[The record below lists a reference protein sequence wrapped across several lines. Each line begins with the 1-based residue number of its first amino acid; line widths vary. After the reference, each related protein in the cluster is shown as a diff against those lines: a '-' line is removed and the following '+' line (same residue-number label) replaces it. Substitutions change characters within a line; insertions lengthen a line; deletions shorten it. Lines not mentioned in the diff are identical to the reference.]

1 MFGFIVGSLVGLL
14 FLMID
19 SSVLVGLNIVE
30 IIFSIIWIIIVYG
43 CFGALVDVI
52 IQIIQKIKIKRRQ

>member
-1 MFGFIVGSLVGLL
+1 MFGFIIGAVVGLL

-30 IIFSIIWIIIVYG
+30 IVIAITWIIIIYG
-43 CFGALVDVI
+43 CFGAIMDFI
-52 IQIIQKIKIKRRQ
+52 IQFIQKIKRRK

>member
-1 MFGFIVGSLVGLL
+1 MLGFVVGTVVGLL

-30 IIFSIIWIIIVYG
+30 ILFAIIWIIIIYG
-43 CFGALVDVI
+43 CFGAIVDRI
-52 IQIIQKIKIKRRQ
+52 IQFIQKK

>member
-1 MFGFIVGSLVGLL
+1 MFGFIIGSLVGLL

-19 SSVLVGLNIVE
+19 SSVLIGLNIVE

-43 CFGALVDVI
+43 CFGALVDFI
-52 IQIIQKIKIKRRQ
+52 IQIIQKIKIKRRR

>member
-1 MFGFIVGSLVGLL
+1 MLGFIIGAVVGLL

-30 IIFSIIWIIIVYG
+30 ILFAIIWIIIIYG
-43 CFGALVDVI
+43 CSGAIVDFI
-52 IQIIQKIKIKRRQ
+52 IQFMQKLKRRK

>member
-1 MFGFIVGSLVGLL
+1 MLGFIIGAVVGLL

-30 IIFSIIWIIIVYG
+30 IVFAIIWIIIIYG
-43 CFGALVDVI
+43 CFGAIVDFI
-52 IQIIQKIKIKRRQ
+52 IQFIQKIKRRK

>member
-1 MFGFIVGSLVGLL
+1 MLGFIIGAVVGLL

-30 IIFSIIWIIIVYG
+30 ILFAIIWIIIIYG
-43 CFGALVDVI
+43 CFGAIVDFI
-52 IQIIQKIKIKRRQ
+52 IQFIQKLKRRK

>member
-1 MFGFIVGSLVGLL
+1 MFGFVIGAVVGLL

-30 IIFSIIWIIIVYG
+30 IVFAIIWIIIIYG
-43 CFGALVDVI
+43 CFGAIVDFI
-52 IQIIQKIKIKRRQ
+52 IQFIQKIKRRK